1 MNTLRQL
8 RNFWIPWVTT
18 IVLACFNNAGAQAR
32 YKVTDLGAEGNVNLG
47 CAMSLNNEGW
57 TEIMAQS
64 VQPGEVDNIFGKL
77 LSGRALIDADGFKL
91 DLGSLGGPNTSMNWG
106 RINDSGQIVGFSETN
121 VPDPN
126 GEDVCGFGT
135 HRTCQPFLWQFFHI
149 SALPLLGGNNGEASS
164 INNRG
169 QIAGFAETSTVDSGC
184 PPNLIR
190 TPVLWKNGKVLQ
202 VLPTLG
208 TDPDGVAFAI
218 NDQGQAAGNSGNC
231 SGTVLHAVS
240 WKNNTVSQLP
250 DFQTGAGVLN
260 MNNQGQIVGTVG
272 TADNITQTGA
282 LWQNGALTP
291 LALLPGD
298 FGGIASGINSK
309 GQVVGSNWD
318 VNFNWAHGYIWQN
331 NVTTDLNTLIP
342 ASANLCVTM
351 ANQINDRG
359 QISGMAIVLS
369 GPDAGNIHAFLATP
383 AHQSMGKSVADVAP
397 TCPNISLPV
406 NVGKQLLP
414 RFGLLHS
421 GR

>member
-1 MNTLRQL
+1 MA
-8 RNFWIPWVTT
+8 I
-18 IVLACFNNAGAQAR
+18 
-32 YKVTDLGAEGNVNLG
+32 
-47 CAMSLNNEGW
+47 NNEGW

-64 VQPGEVDNIFGKL
+64 VEPGKVDNIFGTL
-77 LSGRALIDADGFKL
+77 LSGRALIGVNRFKF

-106 RINDSGQIVGFSETN
+106 HINDFAQIVGFSETN

-135 HRTCQPFLWQFFHI
+135 HLTCQPFLWQFFHI

-202 VLPTLG
+202 VLHTLG

-250 DFQTGAGVLN
+250 DFETGAGVLN

-291 LALLPGD
+291 LDLLPGD

-318 VNFNWAHGYIWQN
+318 VNFNWSHGYIWQD

-383 AHQSMGKSVADVAP
+383 ANQSIGRSVADVVRTRP
-397 TCPNISLPV
+397 ISSSPA
-406 NVGKQLLP
+406 NPGKQLSP
-414 RFGLLHS
+414 RFGLIHFT
-421 GR
+421 R